1 MPNAPLQ
8 PWQVQGLKKATA
20 AGNTAQ
26 YLQAHPGVQNRM
38 NFLQGS
44 SNPTQQARAA
54 TLTGQPAPGSQTQ
67 APQGSGQTGSTKP
80 SADGQTAAPTTPAP
94 TTPAPTT
101 PAAPTPPASW
111 NDALNTTFGAG
122 QPFGLQSWYGG
133 NPITTAQ
140 QAATQNLGTNLA
152 GIRNN
157 YAGAGMG
164 TSAQEALAEGTA
176 AAQMNTQLGANLA
189 QQGIG
194 ARAGDLTTALNAI
207 LGAGQQQ
214 LQGQQNQIQAQQGL
228 GQLGQILTQIG
239 ATEQG
244 IPNANLIATILGL
257 YTQQGGAGGTQT
269 HQTQKAGGGG

>member
-1 MPNAPLQ
+1 MPNQPLQ

-38 NFLQGS
+38 NFLQQGT
-44 SNPTQQARAA
+44 PGQQARAA
-54 TLTGQPAPGSQTQ
+54 TLTGAPAPGSQTQ
-67 APQGSGQTGSTKP
+67 APQGSGQTGASKP
-80 SADGQTAAPTTPAP
+80 SGGGQTAAPAPAP
-94 TTPAPTT
+94 TPAAP
-101 PAAPTPPASW
+101 PAAPTPPATW
-111 NDALNTTFGAG
+111 QGALDTTFGQG

-152 GIRNN
+152 DIRNR
-157 YAGAGMG
+157 YAGMG
-164 TSAQEALAEGTA
+164 TANSAQEALAEGTA

-194 ARAGDLTTALNAI
+194 ARAGDLSTALQAI

-228 GQLGQILTQIG
+228 GQLGQILTQLG

-244 IPNANLIATILGL
+244 IPNAQLIATILGL
-257 YTQQGGAGGTQT
+257 YTQQGGTGGTQT
-269 HQTQKAGGGG
+269 NQTQKAG